1 MALQPGTILKGTY
14 RIVRFIASGGFGCT
28 YEAEHIELKARVAV
42 KEFFVKDF
50 CNRDEQTGYI
60 SVGTTSKAGLVDKL
74 RRKFKD
80 EARAIW
86 GLRHTGIVRVTD
98 VFDENG
104 TSYYVMDFI
113 EGTPLSDMGTLPEK
127 TAINYMSQVCE
138 ALAYVHAHN
147 RLHLDIKPAN
157 IMVDRH
163 GRAVLID
170 FGASKQYDEVD
181 GQNTSTVSGLTP
193 GFAPIEQMDNDITVF
208 SPATD
213 IYSLGAT
220 LYALLTGHV
229 PPSASKLASMKL
241 PELPASVSPSTRGAV
256 TSAMRLNKFDR
267 PQSVGEFKQMLDS
280 ATIIPEPVPKPA
292 SAHTQPLPGGAS
304 GKTQTLDSV
313 KAEKKRS
320 GKGSIIGISLA
331 IVFAVV
337 GITWILLQDKDSV
350 PSVNDRLSATDGVI
364 NGHEWVDLGL
374 PSGLKWATCNVGA
387 TTPEGFGYYFAWGET
402 TTKSEYTEDNSL
414 TYDKD
419 NTWLRN
425 NDYVDESGNLTMS
438 HDAANQNWGGTWR
451 MPTKHEIEELLENTT
466 TQWTT
471 LSGVKGCLVTSTR
484 NGKSIFIPA
493 AGWRDWVWF
502 RKVGEYGIQWSSTL
516 SGSIPSRAIGL
527 YFSSDAFHTDQDNR
541 RYGRSVRPVSE

>member
-50 CNRDEQTGYI
+50 CNRDELTGHI

-86 GLRHTGIVRVTD
+86 GLRHPGIVRVTD

-127 TAINYMSQVCE
+127 TAIQYISQVCD
-138 ALAYVHAHN
+138 ALTFVHDHN

-163 GRAVLID
+163 GNAVLID

-181 GQNTSTVSGLTP
+181 GQNTSTVTALTP
-193 GFAPIEQMDNDITVF
+193 GFAPVEQMDNDITVF

-213 IYSLGAT
+213 VYSLGAT
-220 LYALLTGHV
+220 LYTLLTGHV

-241 PELPASVSPSTRGAV
+241 PELPVSVSPSTRSAV
-256 TSAMRLNKFDR
+256 NSAMRLNKFDR

-280 ATIIPEPVPKPA
+280 ATVIPQPHPAPKPA
-292 SAHTQPLPGGAS
+292 STPTKPLPGGAS
-304 GKTQTLDSV
+304 GKTQSLAAV
-313 KAEKKRS
+313 KSEKQRS
-320 GKGSIIGISLA
+320 GKGSIIVISLA
-331 IVFAVV
+331 IVVVVV
-337 GITWILLQDKDSV
+337 GITWILLQNSI
-350 PSVNDRLSATDGVI
+350 PSVNDRLSAADGVI

-387 TTPEGFGYYFAWGET
+387 ITPKGFGKYFAWGET
-402 TTKSEYTEDNSL
+402 TSKSQYTEGNCL

-419 NTWLRN
+419 STWLRSN
-425 NDYVDESGNLTMS
+425 GYIDESGNLTMD
-438 HDAANQNWGGTWR
+438 HDAARQNWGGTWR
-451 MPTKHEIEELLENTT
+451 IPTKSEIDELVKNTT
-466 TQWTT
+466 TTWST
-471 LSGVKGCLVTSTR
+471 LNGVKGRLVTSKH

-493 AGWRDWVWF
+493 AGGRSEASICD
-502 RKVGEYGIQWSSTL
+502 VGDYGNCWSSTRYE
-516 SGSIPSRAIGL
+516 SISDYAYSL
-527 YFSSDAFHTDQDNR
+527 YFNSDDFEHAWYVC
-541 RYGRSVRPVSE
+541 YGGYSIRPVTE